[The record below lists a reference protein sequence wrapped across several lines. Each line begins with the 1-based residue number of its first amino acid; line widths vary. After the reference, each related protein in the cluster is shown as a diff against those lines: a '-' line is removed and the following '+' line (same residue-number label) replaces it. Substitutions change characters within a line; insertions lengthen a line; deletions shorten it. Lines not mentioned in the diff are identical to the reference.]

1 MAKETD
7 NIHQE
12 VLAGLVDRVTFHS
25 EESGFCVL
33 RVKARGHRDLITT
46 VGHAAM
52 ISAGEWVTA
61 SGEWAASHNAY
72 ELMRWSY
79 GVSQKQIMEFERD
92 LEMNLAV
99 SVQNAGRFRVN
110 VYYQRGEVSMV
121 VRLIKSSIPNF
132 EALGLPRLLEKL
144 SMQDRGLILVVGAA
158 GSGKSTTLAAM
169 LDFRNRHKG
178 GHIVCIEDPIE
189 FLHSH
194 QQSIIDQR
202 EVGLD
207 THSFADALRNV
218 LREAP
223 DVIMLGEIRDAAT
236 MQHALHY
243 SETGH
248 LCLATL
254 HATSSS
260 HAIERIVRFFPDEAR
275 KQVLAD
281 LAQNLLAVIGQRLVP
296 GLQQKRVAA
305 IELMLGTPYIRDLIQ
320 RDQLSDL
327 REATGRA
334 LEQGLQ
340 TFDQHLYR
348 LLEGGRISLTEA
360 LKFADSRTDLS
371 LKVKLERGFSA
382 DDNEHKVMR
391 DF

>member
-1 MAKETD
+1 MSDTE
-7 NIHQE
+7 E
-12 VLAGLVDRVTFHS
+12 VGAVDVFPYLQQLYERGGSDLFFSVGAPAHMKIEGISQALDQRVLKQGEVQQLA
-25 EESGFCVL
+25 
-33 RVKARGHRDLITT
+33 
-46 VGHAAM
+46 
-52 ISAGEWVTA
+52 
-61 SGEWAASHNAY
+61 Y
-72 ELMRWSY
+72 QLMN
-79 GVSQKQIMEFERD
+79 QKQIMEFERD

>member
-1 MAKETD
+1 MNDSTHDDATD
-7 NIHQE
+7 VFPYLQLLSQRGGSDLFFSVGAPPHMKREGSSQPLGERVLQPGE
-12 VLAGLVDRVTFHS
+12 VQRQ
-25 EESGFCVL
+25 
-33 RVKARGHRDLITT
+33 
-46 VGHAAM
+46 
-52 ISAGEWVTA
+52 
-61 SGEWAASHNAY
+61 AY
-72 ELMRWSY
+72 QLMT
-79 GVSQKQIMEFERD
+79 QKQIMEFERD

-110 VYYQRGEVSMV
+110 VYYQRGEVAMV
-121 VRLIKSSIPNF
+121 VRLINNQIPGF

-144 SMQDRGLILVVGAA
+144 SLQDRGLLLMVGAA

-169 LDFRNRHKG
+169 LDFRNRHRS

-194 QQSIIDQR
+194 QKSIIDQR

-243 SETGH
+243 AETGH

-260 HAIERIVRFFPDEAR
+260 HAIERIVRFFPEEAR
-275 KQVLAD
+275 RQVLAD

-296 GLQQKRVAA
+296 GLAQKRVAA
-305 IELMLGTPYIRDLIQ
+305 VELMLATPYIRDLIQ
-320 RDQLSDL
+320 RDQLDDL
-327 REATGRA
+327 REATARA

-348 LLEGGRISLTEA
+348 LLEGGRISLAEA

-371 LKVKLERGFSA
+371 LKVKLERGFGA
-382 DDNEHKVMR
+382 GDGDIKVLR
-391 DF
+391 DS

>member
-1 MAKETD
+1 MSDTEEGGAVDVFPYLQALYQRGGSDLFFSVGAPAHMKLEGISQALD
-7 NIHQE
+7 QRVLKQGE
-12 VLAGLVDRVTFHS
+12 VQQLA
-25 EESGFCVL
+25 
-33 RVKARGHRDLITT
+33 
-46 VGHAAM
+46 
-52 ISAGEWVTA
+52 
-61 SGEWAASHNAY
+61 Y
-72 ELMRWSY
+72 QLMN
-79 GVSQKQIMEFERD
+79 QKQIMEFERD

-110 VYYQRGEVSMV
+110 LYYQRGEVSMV

-132 EALGLPRLLEKL
+132 ESLGLPRLLEKL

-169 LDFRNRHKG
+169 LDYRNRHKG

-189 FLHSH
+189 FLHAH

-207 THSFADALRNV
+207 THSFADALHNV

-243 SETGH
+243 AETGH

-260 HAIERIVRFFPDEAR
+260 HAIERIVRFFPEEAR

-320 RDQLSDL
+320 RDQLGDL

-348 LLEGGRISLTEA
+348 LLEGGRISLSEA

>member
-1 MAKETD
+1 MSDTEEGGAVDVFPYLQALYQRGGSDLFFSVGAPAHMKLEGISQALD
-7 NIHQE
+7 QRVLKQGE
-12 VLAGLVDRVTFHS
+12 VQQLA
-25 EESGFCVL
+25 
-33 RVKARGHRDLITT
+33 
-46 VGHAAM
+46 
-52 ISAGEWVTA
+52 
-61 SGEWAASHNAY
+61 Y
-72 ELMRWSY
+72 QLMN
-79 GVSQKQIMEFERD
+79 QKQIMEFERD

-110 VYYQRGEVSMV
+110 LYYQRGEVSMV

-132 EALGLPRLLEKL
+132 ESLGLPRLLEKL

-189 FLHSH
+189 FLHAH

-207 THSFADALRNV
+207 THSFADALHNV

-243 SETGH
+243 AETGH

-260 HAIERIVRFFPDEAR
+260 HAIERIVRFFPEEAR

-320 RDQLSDL
+320 RDQLGDL

-348 LLEGGRISLTEA
+348 LLEGGRISLSEA

-382 DDNEHKVMR
+382 DESEQKVMR

>member
-1 MAKETD
+1 MNDSTHDDAAD
-7 NIHQE
+7 VFPYLQLLHQRGGSDLFFSVGAPPHIKRE
-12 VLAGLVDRVTFHS
+12 GVSQPLGERVL
-25 EESGFCVL
+25 
-33 RVKARGHRDLITT
+33 K
-46 VGHAAM
+46 
-52 ISAGEWVTA
+52 AGEVQRQ
-61 SGEWAASHNAY
+61 AY
-72 ELMRWSY
+72 QLMT
-79 GVSQKQIMEFERD
+79 QKQIMEFERD

-110 VYYQRGEVSMV
+110 VYYQRGEVAMV
-121 VRLIKSSIPNF
+121 VRLINSQIPGF

-144 SMQDRGLILVVGAA
+144 SLQDRGLVLMVGAA

-169 LDFRNRHKG
+169 LDFRNRHRS

-194 QQSIIDQR
+194 QKSIIDQR

-243 SETGH
+243 AETGH

-260 HAIERIVRFFPDEAR
+260 HAIERIVRFFPEEAR

-281 LAQNLLAVIGQRLVP
+281 LAQDLLAVIGQRLVP
-296 GLQQKRVAA
+296 GLAQKRVAA
-305 IELMLGTPYIRDLIQ
+305 VELMLATPYIRDLIQ
-320 RDQLSDL
+320 RDQLDDL
-327 REATGRA
+327 REATARA

-348 LLEGGRISLTEA
+348 LLEGGRISLAEA

-371 LKVKLERGFSA
+371 LKVKLERGFGA
-382 DDNEHKVMR
+382 GDGDIKVLR
-391 DF
+391 DS

>member
-1 MAKETD
+1 MNDSTHDDPAD
-7 NIHQE
+7 VFPYLQLLHQRGGSDLFFSVGAPPHMKREGSSQPLGERVLQPGE
-12 VLAGLVDRVTFHS
+12 VQRQ
-25 EESGFCVL
+25 
-33 RVKARGHRDLITT
+33 
-46 VGHAAM
+46 
-52 ISAGEWVTA
+52 
-61 SGEWAASHNAY
+61 AY
-72 ELMRWSY
+72 QLMT
-79 GVSQKQIMEFERD
+79 QKQIMEFERD

-110 VYYQRGEVSMV
+110 VYYQRGEVAMV
-121 VRLIKSSIPNF
+121 VRLINSRIPGF

-144 SMQDRGLILVVGAA
+144 SLQDRGLLLMVGAA

-169 LDFRNRHKG
+169 LDFRNRHRS

-194 QQSIIDQR
+194 QKSIIDQR

-243 SETGH
+243 AETGH

-260 HAIERIVRFFPDEAR
+260 HAIERIVRFFPEEAR
-275 KQVLAD
+275 RQVLAD

-296 GLQQKRVAA
+296 GLAQKRVAA
-305 IELMLGTPYIRDLIQ
+305 VELMLATPYIRDLIQ
-320 RDQLSDL
+320 RDQLDDL
-327 REATGRA
+327 REATARA

-348 LLEGGRISLTEA
+348 LLEGGRISLAEA

-371 LKVKLERGFSA
+371 LKVKLERGFGA
-382 DDNEHKVMR
+382 GDGDIKVLR
-391 DF
+391 DS

>member
-1 MAKETD
+1 MNDTTD
-7 NIHQE
+7 D
-12 VLAGLVDRVTFHS
+12 AVDVFPYLQLLYERGGSDLFFSVGAPPHMKVEGHS
-25 EESGFCVL
+25 Q
-33 RVKARGHRDLITT
+33 A
-46 VGHAAM
+46 VGERALQ
-52 ISAGEWVTA
+52 AGEVKRQ
-61 SGEWAASHNAY
+61 AY
-72 ELMRWSY
+72 QLMT
-79 GVSQKQIMEFERD
+79 QKQIMEFERD

-121 VRLIKSSIPNF
+121 ARLIKSQIPNLD
-132 EALGLPRLLEKL
+132 ELGLPKLLEKL
-144 SMQDRGLILVVGAA
+144 SLQDRGLILMVGAA
-158 GSGKSTTLAAM
+158 GSGKSTTLAAL
-169 LDFRNRHKG
+169 LDFRNRHKS

-194 QQSIIDQR
+194 QKSIIDQR

-243 SETGH
+243 AETGH

-275 KQVLAD
+275 KQILAD
-281 LAQNLLAVIGQRLVP
+281 LAQNLLAVIGQRLIP
-296 GLQQKRVAA
+296 GVAQKRVAA
-305 IELMLGTPYIRDLIQ
+305 VELMLATPYIRDLIQ
-320 RDQLSDL
+320 RDQLDEL
-327 REATGRA
+327 REATARA

-340 TFDQHLYR
+340 TFDQHLYQ
-348 LLEGGRISLTEA
+348 LLEAGRISLGEA

-371 LKVKLERGFSA
+371 LKVKLQHGFGA
-382 DDNEHKVMR
+382 EDGELKVLRDN
-391 DF
+391 

>member
-1 MAKETD
+1 MNDTTD
-7 NIHQE
+7 DP
-12 VLAGLVDRVTFHS
+12 VDVFPYLQLLYERGGSDLFFSVGAPPHMKVEGHS
-25 EESGFCVL
+25 Q
-33 RVKARGHRDLITT
+33 A
-46 VGHAAM
+46 VGERLLK
-52 ISAGEWVTA
+52 AGEVQRQ
-61 SGEWAASHNAY
+61 AY
-72 ELMRWSY
+72 QLMT
-79 GVSQKQIMEFERD
+79 QKQIMEFERD

-121 VRLIKSSIPNF
+121 VRLIKSRIPDF
-132 EALGLPRLLEKL
+132 TALGLPKLLEKL
-144 SMQDRGLILVVGAA
+144 SMQDRGLILMVGAA

-169 LDFRNRHKG
+169 LDFRNRHKS

-189 FLHSH
+189 FLHKH
-194 QQSIIDQR
+194 QKSIIDQR

-243 SETGH
+243 AETGH

-260 HAIERIVRFFPDEAR
+260 HAVERIVRFFPDEAR

-296 GLQQKRVAA
+296 GVTQKRVAA
-305 IELMLGTPYIRDLIQ
+305 VELMLATPYIRDLIQ
-320 RDQLSDL
+320 RDQLDDL
-327 REATGRA
+327 REATARA

-340 TFDQHLYR
+340 TFDQHLYQ
-348 LLEGGRISLTEA
+348 LLEAGRVSLGEA

-371 LKVKLERGFSA
+371 LKVKLQHGFGA
-382 DDNEHKVMR
+382 EDGEFKVLH
-391 DF
+391 DS

>member
-1 MAKETD
+1 MNDTTD
-7 NIHQE
+7 DAVDVFPYLQLLYERGGSDLFFSVGAPPHMKLEGHSQPVGE
-12 VLAGLVDRVTFHS
+12 RVLQ
-25 EESGFCVL
+25 
-33 RVKARGHRDLITT
+33 
-46 VGHAAM
+46 
-52 ISAGEWVTA
+52 AGEVQRQ
-61 SGEWAASHNAY
+61 AY
-72 ELMRWSY
+72 QLMT
-79 GVSQKQIMEFERD
+79 QKQIMEFERD

-99 SVQNAGRFRVN
+99 SVQSAGRFRVN

-121 VRLIKSSIPNF
+121 VRLIKSQIPDF
-132 EALGLPRLLEKL
+132 TALGLPKLLEKL
-144 SMQDRGLILVVGAA
+144 SLQDRGLILMVGAA

-169 LDFRNRHKG
+169 LDFRNRHKN

-189 FLHSH
+189 FLHKH
-194 QQSIIDQR
+194 QKSIIDQR

-243 SETGH
+243 AETGH

-281 LAQNLLAVIGQRLVP
+281 LAQNLLAVIGQRLIP
-296 GLQQKRVAA
+296 GVAQKRVAA
-305 IELMLGTPYIRDLIQ
+305 VELMLATPYIRDLIQ
-320 RDQLSDL
+320 RDQLDDL
-327 REATGRA
+327 REATARA

-340 TFDQHLYR
+340 TFDQHLYQ
-348 LLEGGRISLTEA
+348 LLEAGRITLTEA

-371 LKVKLERGFSA
+371 LKVKLQRGFGA
-382 DDNEHKVMR
+382 EDGELKVLRDN
-391 DF
+391 